1 MHSGWFWVYRGP
13 PCREILHIV
22 LMHKTRT
29 GRCEG
34 MNLLSVQCIHL
45 SGMLYF
51 HTRLLPRPVQHLFS
65 GEEMAQALLK
75 ASPHL
80 FLFFQL
86 RTVPSAFRRK
96 TWLNYTDFHGP
107 FWSFQ
112 THDSWPCLPNSRNW
126 LQCLTPVLLFP
137 VYISRL
143 LPCSYLLNHLCQA
156 SWAECGV
163 PWALLKHLSQT
174 AILVAHCACSFALPP
189 NSH

>member
-1 MHSGWFWVYRGP
+1 MDDFEFPEGPRVGKYCILFWCTKLEQGDVRGWIS
-13 PCREILHIV
+13 CL
-22 LMHKTRT
+22 
-29 GRCEG
+29 C
-34 MNLLSVQCIHL
+34 SVFIRLGC
-45 SGMLYF
+45 F
-51 HTRLLPRPVQHLFS
+51 TFTPRLLARPVQHLFS
-65 GEEMAQALLK
+65 GEEMAQALWK

-96 TWLNYTDFHGP
+96 TRLNYTDFHGP
-107 FWSFQ
+107 FWPFQ

-126 LQCLTPVLLFP
+126 LQRLTPVLLFP

-163 PWALLKHLSQT
+163 PWALPKHLSQT
-174 AILVAHCACSFALPP
+174 AILVARCACSLALPP